1 MSLSTSRK
9 RIQRMKKEFLYNK
22 EAAETIG
29 KERKRKLEIV
39 DKLNNNSV
47 GSKDLNGNTLDN
59 NWFRYI

>member
-1 MSLSTSRK
+1 
-9 RIQRMKKEFLYNK
+9 MKKEFLYNK